1 MRMAGRMVIAAS
13 LAAALAVGTGVTAQA
28 GHDAGA
34 AGGGKGK
41 GREVAKRAFV
51 VGDSLAVGTKPYLVR
66 ALRGWRVGHSV
77 SISKHAPEG
86 ASELGRRGARALPPV
101 VVASLGTNDDPGA
114 VSSFDHSVRVA
125 LRAVG
130 KRGCVVWP
138 SIVRPPVGGRTYA
151 RYNSVLRRLAGKR
164 RNLVV
169 FNWTR
174 MAGRNRQWF
183 GDDGVHPTGVGYSAR
198 ARGIANG
205 VRECRRRLVNAESEG
220 GKRK

>member
-1 MRMAGRMVIAAS
+1 MRAAGPTIFAAS
-13 LAAALAVGTGVTAQA
+13 VAAAVAVGTGVAAQT
-28 GHDAGA
+28 GDDAAA
-34 AGGGKGK
+34 AGGGKGE
-41 GREVAKRAFV
+41 GRDVTKRTFV
-51 VGDSLAVGTKPYLVR
+51 VGDSLAVGTRPYLVR

-86 ASELGRRGARALPPV
+86 ASELGRRGARSLPPV

-138 SIVRPPVGGRTYA
+138 NIVRPPVGGRTYA
-151 RYNSVLRRLAGKR
+151 GYNSVLRRLAAKR

-169 FNWTR
+169 FNWSR
-174 MAGRNRQWF
+174 MAGRNQQWF

-198 ARGIANG
+198 ARGIANA
-205 VRECRRRLVNAESEG
+205 VRECRRRLVNAADEG
-220 GKRK
+220 GKKK

>member
-1 MRMAGRMVIAAS
+1 MRVAGRMVIVGS
-13 LAAALAVGTGVTAQA
+13 LAAALAVGTGVIAQA

-86 ASELGRRGARALPPV
+86 ASELGRRGARGLPPV

-138 SIVRPPVGGRTYA
+138 NIVRPPVGGRTYA
-151 RYNSVLRRLAGKR
+151 GYNSVLRRLAGKR

-169 FNWTR
+169 FNWAR

-205 VRECRRRLVNAESEG
+205 VRECRRRLVNAADEG
-220 GKRK
+220 GKKK

>member
-1 MRMAGRMVIAAS
+1 MRAAGPTIIAAS
-13 LAAALAVGTGVTAQA
+13 VAAALAVGTGVAAQA
-28 GHDAGA
+28 GHEAEA
-34 AGGGKGK
+34 AGDGKGK
-41 GREVAKRAFV
+41 GRDVAKRAFV

-86 ASELGRRGARALPPV
+86 ASELGRRGARGLPPV

-138 SIVRPPVGGRTYA
+138 NIVRPPVGGRTYA
-151 RYNSVLRRLAGKR
+151 GYNSILRRLAAKR

-169 FNWTR
+169 FNWSR

-198 ARGIANG
+198 ARGIANA
-205 VRECRRRLVNAESEG
+205 VRECRRRLVNAQDEG
-220 GKRK
+220 GKKK

>member
-1 MRMAGRMVIAAS
+1 MRVAGRMIVAAS
-13 LAAALAVGTGVTAQA
+13 LAAALAVGTGVAARA

-86 ASELGRRGARALPPV
+86 ASELGRRGARGLPPV

-138 SIVRPPVGGRTYA
+138 NIVRPPVGGRTYA
-151 RYNSVLRRLAGKR
+151 GYNSVLRRLAGKR

-205 VRECRRRLVNAESEG
+205 VRECRRRLVNAADEG
-220 GKRK
+220 GRKK